1 MKQTNYLKGLRV
13 LLAILFFIPILL
25 YFVDFANLLPESTHY
40 LLHIQLM
47 PAVLGGFIVIVIVQL
62 LLALFLGRIYCST
75 FCPAGVLQDVINRIF
90 CIGKKKKKG
99 SRRFNYHKPYNWL
112 RYSILAVTAIL
123 AVFGISELCL
133 LLDPYSNFGRIAT
146 NLFRPVV
153 MGGNNLLADLLMKMD
168 NYAVYHVTI
177 TTVTAAGITAGAV
190 ALIVFIVMVIF
201 RGRLFCNT
209 ICPVGTLLSLFS
221 RYSLFRISFDSS
233 ACTHCGNCEHT
244 CKAEAI
250 DSKAMTVDTS
260 RCVDCFNC
268 TSSCPKG
275 GLKYRFLPK
284 RSKETATATTA
295 ACNNKVQETTANE
308 QNSRRNFLTTSA
320 TIAASLPVISVIAA
334 ETGNNKKQVSHGEEH
349 WSPTTPPG
357 SISLARF
364 KDKCTGCQICVVHC
378 PTQVLRPTGMEYGLD
393 YMLKPRMAYISSYC
407 NYSCTTC
414 SDVCPVGAIKPLT
427 KTEKETT
434 QIGIATFFIDR
445 CVVSTKDQDCGACSE
460 HCPTQAVHMV
470 PYKGTLTIPQVNPAL
485 CIGCGGCESICP
497 VRPMRAIMIKP
508 NVVHKKVNKPK
519 AQQEKK
525 VEVDD
530 FGF

>member
-1 MKQTNYLKGLRV
+1 MKNR
-13 LLAILFFIPILL
+13 LL
-25 YFVDFANLLPESTHY
+25 S
-40 LLHIQLM
+40 
-47 PAVLGGFIVIVIVQL
+47 
-62 LLALFLGRIYCST
+62 LFLA
-75 FCPAGVLQDVINRIF
+75 AGLSLPMLAQSNYVPSKDNLEARKEFQDN
-90 CIGKKKKKG
+90 K
-99 SRRFNYHKPYNWL
+99 
-112 RYSILAVTAIL
+112 
-123 AVFGISELCL
+123 FGIFLHYGI
-133 LLDPYSNFGRIAT
+133 YS
-146 NLFRPVV
+146 
-153 MGGNNLLADLLMKMD
+153 
-168 NYAVYHVTI
+168 
-177 TTVTAAGITAGAV
+177 
-190 ALIVFIVMVIF
+190 MVIF

-393 YMLKPRMAYISSYC
+393 YMVK
-407 NYSCTTC
+407 
-414 SDVCPVGAIKPLT
+414 
-427 KTEKETT
+427 
-434 QIGIATFFIDR
+434 Q
-445 CVVSTKDQDCGACSE
+445 
-460 HCPTQAVHMV
+460 
-470 PYKGTLTIPQVNPAL
+470 
-485 CIGCGGCESICP
+485 
-497 VRPMRAIMIKP
+497 
-508 NVVHKKVNKPK
+508 
-519 AQQEKK
+519 
-525 VEVDD
+525 
-530 FGF
+530 